1 MSPWIGSAVVWLCA
15 PLAGLA
21 AINLPLFAYF
31 LVDGRLRPAFLQHAG
46 LAIAAVLFLI
56 VWIALV
62 WWLARLHSARA
73 RQAHVIVACVLAVA
87 GSAVAFIGGH
97 AKQAAVSVGR
107 IR

>member
-1 MSPWIGSAVVWLCA
+1 MSPWIGSAVVWLFA

-21 AINLPLFAYF
+21 AINLPFFVYF

-62 WWLARLHSARA
+62 WWLARLHSPRA

-87 GSAVAFIGGH
+87 GSAVAFVGGH
-97 AKQAAVSVGR
+97 AKQAAVSVER

>member
-1 MSPWIGSAVVWLCA
+1 MSPWIGSAVIWLCA

-21 AINLPLFAYF
+21 AINLPLFVYF

-46 LAIAAVLFLI
+46 LAIAAVLFLV

-62 WWLARLHSARA
+62 WWLARLHSGRG
-73 RQAHVIVACVLAVA
+73 RQVHVIVACLLAMA

-97 AKQAAVSVGR
+97 AKQAAPSVER
-107 IR
+107 MR